1 MKKLM
6 RIMKL
11 ITIVVHK
18 KKLIKIMMLIKM
30 MILTEIMKIQKI

>member
-1 MKKLM
+1 M

-18 KKLIKIMMLIKM
+18 KKIEKNNDVDKNDDINRNHENKKI
-30 MILTEIMKIQKI
+30 